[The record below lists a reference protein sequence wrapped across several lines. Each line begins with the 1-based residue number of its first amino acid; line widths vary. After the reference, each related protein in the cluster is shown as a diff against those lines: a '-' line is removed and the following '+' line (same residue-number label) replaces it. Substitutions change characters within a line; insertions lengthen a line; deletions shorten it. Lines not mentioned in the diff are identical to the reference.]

1 MQVKKFE
8 AKNIKEA
15 LQMVKQELGPDAIII
30 SAKDN
35 KKSFGLAGQGSVEI
49 TAAIS
54 EKSLK
59 KKQYAESRLTV
70 NDKQRFKTQTAS
82 QQKRFIE
89 STISK
94 YQTKTANKA
103 ARVQQEQ
110 PVSRFGGASFDGMA
124 DVVSVKRPTTARR
137 YIDIADEEASQVTNP
152 NIWGKRV
159 DDVLDSFGEERPYQL
174 EDAANGA
181 QPSFVSPSSTSSF
194 SNNEDMN
201 SLKMEV
207 QQLRELLGQ
216 LSQNG
221 AAKKMVTQ
229 HPGAEYGLPF
239 ELSHSFEKLQS
250 SGIDSRYIV
259 EILEK
264 ADKELSA
271 LEKKKKNLVD
281 AFVARYIMTHT
292 DVVNQWV
299 PEHCPKL
306 HLFVGAGGHG
316 KTSSMIKLAS
326 HFVLNEKKKVA
337 IFTADHFKLGA
348 AEQLKIFC
356 QILNVPLEHVK
367 HSIEFEKLVTKYY
380 GYDVILVD
388 YPAMSL
394 RDINEIDQLRS
405 LMPSREIARRTH
417 LVLSCTSKDMDA
429 YDIVQRY
436 GVTYFDDII
445 VTKIDESFNHG
456 LLYNIQRKTQKPL
469 YLLGNGTKI
478 PEDIEVAT
486 RERVLD
492 LIYKITKNN
501 F

>member
-35 KKSFGLAGQGSVEI
+35 KKSFGLAGQGSIEI

-59 KKQYAESRLTV
+59 KKQFAESRLT
-70 NDKQRFKTQTAS
+70 DTARSRFKTQTAS
-82 QQKRFIE
+82 QQKKFIE
-89 STISK
+89 NTVSK
-94 YQTKTANKA
+94 YQTKYSQKA
-103 ARVQQEQ
+103 QGIVKV
-110 PVSRFGGASFDGMA
+110 PTSKFDGVT
-124 DVVSVKRPTTARR
+124 DTVNIKRPVTERR
-137 YIDIADEEASQVTNP
+137 YIDIIDEDSSVVASPQ
-152 NIWGKRV
+152 IWGKRV
-159 DDVLDSFGEERPYQL
+159 DDVLETFNNEKPYQL

-181 QPSFVSPSSTSSF
+181 PLSFVTPKNDDVS
-194 SNNEDMN
+194 
-201 SLKMEV
+201 SLKLEV
-207 QQLRELLGQ
+207 QQLKELLGQ
-216 LSQNG
+216 LTQAG
-221 AAKKMVTQ
+221 PAKKMVTQ
-229 HPGAEYGLPF
+229 HPGADYNLPF
-239 ELSHSFEKLQS
+239 ELSHSFEKLQN
-250 SGIDSRYIV
+250 SGIDTRFIV

-271 LEKKKKNLVD
+271 LEKKKKSLVD

-292 DVVNQWV
+292 EVVNQWLS
-299 PEHCPKL
+299 ESSTKL
-306 HLFVGAGGHG
+306 HLFVGPSGQG

-337 IFTADHFKLGA
+337 IFTADHFKVGA
-348 AEQLKIFC
+348 VEQLKIFC
-356 QILNVPLEHVK
+356 QILNVPLEQIK
-367 HSIEFEKLVTKYY
+367 HSIEFDALVTKYFN
-380 GYDVILVD
+380 YDIILVD
-388 YPAMSL
+388 YPSMSL
-394 RDINEIDQLRS
+394 RDITEIDQLRS
-405 LMPSREIARRTH
+405 LMPNREINRRTH
-417 LVLSCTSKDMDA
+417 LVLSCTAKDLDA
-429 YDIVQRY
+429 YDVAQRY
-436 GVTYFDDII
+436 GVTQFDDII
-445 VTKIDESFNHG
+445 MTKIDESFNHG